1 MATTGVIAYIS
12 LSGEVSVEKTQP
24 QHLHAWLLRLS
35 LVQEPRTLREP
46 SDPDPPSNE
55 VPKSAGHETD
65 TAHSLDT
72 TRLLLGLLPSNLL
85 GPVHLPSWVTA
96 ETWDKRTKQTLVWSW
111 GSRRESGQP

>member
-12 LSGEVSVEKTQP
+12 LSGGVSVEKTQP
-24 QHLHAWLLRLS
+24 QHLHAWSLRLS
-35 LVQEPRTLREP
+35 LVQGPGTLREP

-55 VPKSAGHETD
+55 LPKSAGHETD

-85 GPVHLPSWVTA
+85 GPVHLPSRVTA
-96 ETWDKRTKQTLVWSW
+96 ETWDKQTLVWSW
-111 GSRRESGQP
+111 GSRKESGQP